1 MGVTKDAKAGRHYI
15 DKLGRVVVAVGP
27 TKNVCE
33 GCLYRK
39 PDGGCAD
46 AETPNE
52 YCEDV
57 IFKEVTDQ
65 NE

>member
-1 MGVTKDAKAGRHYI
+1 MATDGEAQASRHYI

-27 TKNVCE
+27 TNNVCE

-46 AETPNE
+46 EEVPDE

>member
-1 MGVTKDAKAGRHYI
+1 MGVTKDAKASRHYI

-27 TKNVCE
+27 TNNVCI

-46 AETPNE
+46 EEVPDE